1 MSGDRGDVAR
11 RYAQALHDALAAGG
25 HEGPLSAAYDV
36 GRDAVRQGLSVL
48 DLAAIH
54 NEALVGEL
62 RAAPGRAVD
71 HTAGAAGDFFLESL
85 SAYEMLARVLRQSS
99 EVRRLEQRHAVL
111 LRQLSGF
118 LADASLAVDA
128 NASLQE
134 VLQLVAENALEV
146 VDADMCTARLD
157 AGGSG
162 ADPAVREAQALAG
175 AEALDPGVRD
185 RLTALYARLR
195 SGGEPVRLDAA
206 AVAERVPGADV
217 AWLAAPFTALD
228 GRVIG
233 LVQVF
238 ALAADRA
245 FSAVDE
251 AGLVQLAQMASATFE
266 RMDLY
271 RR

>member
-1 MSGDRGDVAR
+1 VSAERDELAR
-11 RYAQALHDALAAGG
+11 RYAGALRAALTAGG
-25 HEGPLSAAYDV
+25 DEGALSAAYDL

-54 NEALVGEL
+54 TAALVEEL
-62 RAAPGRAVD
+62 RETPDRAAD
-71 HTAGAAGDFFLESL
+71 DTARAAGDFFLESV

-99 EVRRLEQRHAVL
+99 EVARLEQRHALL

-118 LADASLAVDA
+118 LGDASLAVDA

-134 VLQLVAENALEV
+134 VLQLVAEHALDV
-146 VDADMCTARLD
+146 VEADACAARLGP
-157 AGGSG
+157 GGTE
-162 ADPAVREAQALAG
+162 PAVLE
-175 AEALDPGVRD
+175 AEALTGPSAPDPGVRE
-185 RLTALYARLR
+185 RLGALYAELR
-195 SGGEPVRLDAA
+195 PRGGPARLDVGEVAA
-206 AVAERVPGADV
+206 RVPDAQA

-233 LVQVF
+233 LLQLF
-238 ALAADRA
+238 SLGGDRA
-245 FSAVDE
+245 FSALDE
-251 AGLVQLAQMASATFE
+251 AVVMQLAQMASATFE